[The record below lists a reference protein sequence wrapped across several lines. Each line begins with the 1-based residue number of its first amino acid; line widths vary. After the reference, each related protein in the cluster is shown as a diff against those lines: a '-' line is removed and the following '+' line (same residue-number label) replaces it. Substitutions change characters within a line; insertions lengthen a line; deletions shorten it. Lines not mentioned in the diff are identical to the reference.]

1 MAAKIQSKYTIQ
13 ANGILRINNEEVFVE
28 NDDTG
33 DLISQSELFVDFADK
48 DVKLSIAYG
57 EELSCM
63 ML

>member
-13 ANGILRINNEEVFVE
+13 ASGILRINNDEVFVE

-33 DLISQSELFVDFADK
+33 DVVSLSELFVDFADK

-57 EELSCM
+57 EELS
-63 ML
+63 

>member
-13 ANGILRINNEEVFVE
+13 ANGILRINNKEVFVK

-33 DLISQSELFVDFADK
+33 DLIPLSELFVDFADK

-57 EELSCM
+57 EELS
-63 ML
+63 

>member
-33 DLISQSELFVDFADK
+33 DLISLSELVVDFADK
-48 DVKLSIAYG
+48 GVKLSIAYG
-57 EELSCM
+57 EELS
-63 ML
+63 

>member
-33 DLISQSELFVDFADK
+33 DLISLSELFVDFADN
-48 DVKLSIAYG
+48 
-57 EELSCM
+57 
-63 ML
+63 

>member
-13 ANGILRINNEEVFVE
+13 ASGILRINNDEVFVE

-33 DLISQSELFVDFADK
+33 DLISLSELFADFADK

-57 EELSCM
+57 EDLS
-63 ML
+63 

>member
-13 ANGILRINNEEVFVE
+13 ASGILLINNDEVFVE

-33 DLISQSELFVDFADK
+33 DVVSLSELFSDFADK

-57 EELSCM
+57 EELS
-63 ML
+63 

>member
-13 ANGILRINNEEVFVE
+13 ANGILRINNEEIFIE

-33 DLISQSELFVDFADK
+33 DLISLSELFVDFADK

-57 EELSCM
+57 EELS
-63 ML
+63 